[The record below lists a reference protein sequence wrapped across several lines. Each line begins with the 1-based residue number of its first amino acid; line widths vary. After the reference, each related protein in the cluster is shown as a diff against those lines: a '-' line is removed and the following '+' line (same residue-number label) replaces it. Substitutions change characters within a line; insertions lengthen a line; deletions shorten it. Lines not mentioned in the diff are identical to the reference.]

1 MSSERESREGA
12 SRVVVAP
19 LCGATGRR
27 AWELSRF
34 VSITARARRMAV
46 RIGVDVAGGFGEC
59 AASRSLGR
67 TNELTKAFALTEL
80 YEELSAEELSE
91 EPVADISPWQSLPE
105 DEVPRTGAN
114 TSLGRRE
121 RPNTAEDEASNIAE
135 TLLQS
140 RDVSVES

>member
-12 SRVVVAP
+12 SRIVVAS
-19 LCGATGRR
+19 LGGATGSRVR
-27 AWELSRF
+27 GLSRC
-34 VSITARARRMAV
+34 VSITAKARRMAV

-105 DEVPRTGAN
+105 DEVSRTGAN

-140 RDVSVES
+140 REVSVES

>member
-1 MSSERESREGA
+1 M
-12 SRVVVAP
+12 
-19 LCGATGRR
+19 
-27 AWELSRF
+27 
-34 VSITARARRMAV
+34 SITAKARRMAV

-59 AASRSLGR
+59 AVSRSPGR

-105 DEVPRTGAN
+105 DEVSRTGAN

-140 RDVSVES
+140 REVPAES